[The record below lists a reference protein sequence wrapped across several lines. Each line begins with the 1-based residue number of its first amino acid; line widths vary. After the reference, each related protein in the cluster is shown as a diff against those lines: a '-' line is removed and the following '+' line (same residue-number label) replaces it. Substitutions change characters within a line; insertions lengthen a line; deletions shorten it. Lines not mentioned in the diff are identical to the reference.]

1 MPNLTSS
8 GRILRPS
15 NGPIQVPAGRCF
27 LVLTPNSVPGTLDLQ
42 KLTSGGSDLTALLS
56 CRALWV
62 NIAWCKP
69 CKGQGTEYSILQ
81 SRQPEKKRVFFY
93 LTRVYVF
100 SARFTIRS
108 KKKQLISFDSVSGGW
123 VSLAD
128 KEGRMKCLLL
138 RKSEKIG
145 SLGYLR
151 WILTTIAQKKF
162 TSFKRT
168 ARIESLRFWVTW
180 ATRLQASTDSVIVF
194 QVRGFLRKSTWDN
207 GVWMYKKTHVRKPI
221 ELI

>member
-69 CKGQGTEYSILQ
+69 CKGQGTEYSILL
-81 SRQPEKKRVFFY
+81 SRQHNFLLKPSKFC
-93 LTRVYVF
+93 L
-100 SARFTIRS
+100 RS
-108 KKKQLISFDSVSGGW
+108 LYTSTDTGCFLSYKQL
-123 VSLAD
+123 
-128 KEGRMKCLLL
+128 
-138 RKSEKIG
+138 
-145 SLGYLR
+145 
-151 WILTTIAQKKF
+151 LTA
-162 TSFKRT
+162 
-168 ARIESLRFWVTW
+168 AE
-180 ATRLQASTDSVIVF
+180 VIVY
-194 QVRGFLRKSTWDN
+194 RFLSDGEFATNALLVEERSTNSCWCDLFISLKCSN
-207 GVWMYKKTHVRKPI
+207 IEVSRLPI
-221 ELI
+221 LNEP